1 MCIRDRENVA
11 DTIYRRFFLGG
22 IALILTAGAS
32 WGAYLLWQ
40 IGFAGKFTG
49 VPLQQVN
56 AHGQAQIYGWCGLFI
71 MGFAYQAFPRLWH
84 TDLTKPKLAVAG
96 FALMLIGLTLRTF
109 GMIAVGSGAA
119 LLAQNIGGIAQIAAV
134 TMFAV
139 QLYITFRRSTARL
152 EPYVGF
158 VLAALVWMLAAT
170 VLDQWHTYRTMTAS
184 TRDAVIEQ
192 VATWQAPLRDLQV
205 HGLASVS
212 YTHLTLP

>member
-1 MCIRDRENVA
+1 MIATAPVASKTISTDTMIPDLLAHHPQARRVLDRYGLRGCGGQLGPVESLGFFAATHGVDDEILLAELKATVEESATARAASPGADHVAASAAENVA

-84 TDLTKPKLAVAG
+84 TDLSKPRLAVAV
-96 FALMLIGLTLRTF
+96 FVLMLLGLVSDRK
-109 GMIAVGSGAA
+109 VK
-119 LLAQNIGGIAQIAAV
+119 V
-134 TMFAV
+134 
-139 QLYITFRRSTARL
+139 
-152 EPYVGF
+152 
-158 VLAALVWMLAAT
+158 
-170 VLDQWHTYRTMTAS
+170 
-184 TRDAVIEQ
+184 
-192 VATWQAPLRDLQV
+192 PL
-205 HGLASVS
+205 
-212 YTHLTLP
+212 